1 MKIWK
6 NSAMNKKNQNNA
18 LKFPDLKIRAI
29 ETRNFLDG

>member
-1 MKIWK
+1 MEKFS
-6 NSAMNKKNQNNA
+6 NEQQKNQNNP